1 MTVLK
6 ECYDMVK
13 RATIDEMCTQIYEL
27 FTYDPQK
34 TLSSKEEERLLDISH
49 AYGLLL
55 YHYRKQY
62 PNFEHIKRKCKQLQ
76 VSNDESA
83 IISIYIVVCV

>member
-1 MTVLK
+1 MSSELFQKATVEK
-6 ECYDMVK
+6 VYS
-13 RATIDEMCTQIYEL
+13 QIYEL

-34 TLSSKEEERLLDISH
+34 TMSSKEEERLLDISH

-62 PNFEHIKRKCKQLQ
+62 PNFEPIKRKCKQLQ
-76 VSNDESA
+76 VSDDESA
-83 IISIYIVVCV
+83 YN

>member
-1 MTVLK
+1 MLYSYLFIQTYSESLKNTTVK
-6 ECYDMVK
+6 ELCS
-13 RATIDEMCTQIYEL
+13 QIYEL

-34 TLSSKEEERLLDISH
+34 TLSSKEEERLRDISH

-62 PNFEHIKRKCKQLQ
+62 PNFEPIKRKCKQSQ
-76 VSNDESA
+76 VSDAESA
-83 IISIYIVVCV
+83 YN

>member
-1 MTVLK
+1 MCSESFKKATV
-6 ECYDMVK
+6 EEVYS
-13 RATIDEMCTQIYEL
+13 QIYEL

-34 TLSSKEEERLLDISH
+34 TMSSKEEERLLDISH

-62 PNFEHIKRKCKQLQ
+62 PNFEHIKRKCKKSQ

-83 IISIYIVVCV
+83 YN